1 MSITITITG
10 KTFLT
15 DGVKVGDEV
24 VVTSITNPSATG
36 ILAGL
41 LLKSGVNPVIYDKL
55 LVTEVSSETAIKF
68 DAYLNGVA
76 LGMTAANLNITT
88 GEQFTFNVVHHLS
101 KDEQAAEVAAVAS
114 SYGSKR
120 VVYVWPPEA
129 DWDGNGTLVNGSVI
143 AAATAAAISAY
154 PAQQSFTNL
163 GFAGPNT
170 LHYSNTY
177 FSPAQLDVM
186 SNAGVFVLV
195 QDAPGGQV
203 YARHQKTTS
212 TASIQEQEFSITKAV
227 DKLSLDLGSLVK
239 PFIGKYNITQD
250 LLTQLDDVL
259 KQYLFAAKT
268 NKAPYCGSLI
278 IDYSQL
284 VIRANLEGQNQ
295 DLAPGTV
302 EIAVTVEVGY
312 PANYINVKIFVK

>member
-1 MSITITITG
+1 MSISLTISG

-15 DGVKVGDEV
+15 NGVKVGDEL
-24 VVTSITNPSATG
+24 VVTSTPGGA
-36 ILAGL
+36 AL
-41 LLKSGVNPVIYDKL
+41 LTSGSPAVAVSYDNL
-55 LVTEVSSETAIKF
+55 YIVEVTSETSIKF
-68 DAYLNGVA
+68 DAFLNGVA
-76 LGMTAANLNITT
+76 LGMSSTNLNLTS
-88 GEQFTFNVVHHLS
+88 GQSFNFDIVHNLS
-101 KDEQAAEVAAVAS
+101 KNEQVEMIANTAS

-120 VVYVWPPEA
+120 VLYVWPPEA
-129 DWDGNGTLVNGSVI
+129 DWDGNGTIVNGSAI

-170 LHYSNTY
+170 LKYSNTY
-177 FSPAQLDVM
+177 FTPSQLNTL
-186 SNAGVFVLV
+186 SEAGVFVLV
-195 QDAPGGQV
+195 QDSPGAEI

-227 DKLSLDLGSLVK
+227 DKLSLDLSSLVK
-239 PFIGKYNITQD
+239 PFIGKYNISQD

-259 KQYLFAAKT
+259 KQYLFNAKN

-278 IDYSQL
+278 LDYSNL
-284 VIRANLEGQNQ
+284 IIRANLAGSNQ

-302 EIAVTVEVGY
+302 EIALTVEVGY
-312 PANYINVKIFVK
+312 PANYINVKLYVQ

>member
-1 MSITITITG
+1 MSITVTIAG

-24 VVTSITNPSATG
+24 VVTSITNPAAVG

-41 LLKSGVNPVIYDKL
+41 LLKSGANPVIYDKL
-55 LVTEVSSETAIKF
+55 LVTEVTSETALKF
-68 DAYLNGVA
+68 DAYLSGVA

-101 KDEQAAEVAAVAS
+101 KDEQAAAIAAVAS

-129 DWDGNGTLVNGSVI
+129 DWDGNGTTVNGSVI

-186 SNAGVFVLV
+186 SAAGVFVLV
-195 QDAPGGQV
+195 QDAPGAQV

-227 DKLSLDLGSLVK
+227 DKLSLDLGALVK

-250 LLTQLDDVL
+250 LLTQLDDIL
-259 KQYLFAAKT
+259 KQYLFNAKT
-268 NKAPYCGSLI
+268 NKAAYCGSLI

-312 PANYINVKIFVK
+312 PANYINVKLYVK